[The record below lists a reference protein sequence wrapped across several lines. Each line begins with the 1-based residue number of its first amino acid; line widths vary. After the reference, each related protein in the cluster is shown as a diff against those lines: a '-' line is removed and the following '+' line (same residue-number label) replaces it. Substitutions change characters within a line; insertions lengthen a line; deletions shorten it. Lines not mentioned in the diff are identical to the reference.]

1 MPRRIAPAVPSRL
14 QETDMTTR
22 SALPTTDVA
31 DDVSDEDIAVLM
43 PLLAQLQ
50 QARSDQRE
58 ALIWLAQHCED
69 SA

>member
-1 MPRRIAPAVPSRL
+1 
-14 QETDMTTR
+14 MTTR